1 VEPGSGVRF
10 ERGGVYTRA
19 EIQVALGGSRRASLP
34 TRGGEVVCACLTR
47 RRNPRAPQE
56 MLVDGAERAVRLARA
71 FAASGRAVP
80 VFVSER
86 PGGWE
91 FAGRR
96 RVRALIEEPGALLAL
111 FAEGAP
117 PGTALALLLEEAVA
131 APPPGAGDQEAPRP
145 DAAAGG

>member
-1 VEPGSGVRF
+1 MEPGAEVRF
-10 ERGGVYTRA
+10 ERGSVYTRA
-19 EIQVALGGSRRASLP
+19 QIHAALGGSRRASLP

-47 RRNPRAPQE
+47 RRNPHAPEE
-56 MLVDGAERAVRLARA
+56 MLVGGAGRTVRLARA

-80 VFVSER
+80 VFVCGR

-91 FAGRR
+91 FAGER

-117 PGTALALLLEEAVA
+117 PGTAFALLLEELG
-131 APPPGAGDQEAPRP
+131 PEP
-145 DAAAGG
+145 AAAGGGRQAPRAADGG